1 MASIRQKPS
10 GRWEGRYRDS
20 RGQLHAKVFAN
31 KTAAR
36 RWGAEME
43 SDIRRGEWVDPKLA
57 RTTFGAWAAEYL
69 ATIVH
74 LRTVTRSDYEGA
86 LRHHILPVF
95 ADQPVAQIEQV
106 DVRRFMAERQAGGLA
121 PKSLQKIRLV
131 FRQVLELAR
140 GSGAIKTNPCDGI
153 RLPRAVQ
160 TEPVFLSAE
169 QVEALARAT
178 RPPYDVLVR
187 FAAATG
193 MRPSELCG
201 LRVGRLNLVQGTVE
215 VAEALTVTGGRTEVG
230 PTKSYARRTVGL
242 PRSLCDELGKH
253 LSRRAHERGE
263 APKPEDYVFT
273 APKGGPLRRDLLL
286 KRVLRPAVQRA
297 GLPPG
302 LRVHDLR
309 HTCVSLLIQLGAH
322 PKAIQERLGHSSI
335 TVTMDVYGH
344 LFPSL
349 AEALTERLDDV
360 LRAARETDWRAP
372 EADILPLV
380 AEVSAG
386 GTAR

>member
-10 GRWEGRYRDS
+10 GRWESRYRDS
-20 RGQLHAKVFAN
+20 HGQLHAKAFTN

-36 RWGAEME
+36 RWAADME

-57 RTTFGAWAAEYL
+57 RATFGAWANEYL

-74 LRTVTRSDYEGA
+74 LRTVTRADYEGA
-86 LRHHILPVF
+86 LRTHILPVF
-95 ADQPVAQIEQV
+95 ADRPVAQIEQV
-106 DVRRFMAERQAGGLA
+106 DVRRFMAEKQEGGLA

-160 TEPVFLSAE
+160 AEPTFLSAE
-169 QVEALARAT
+169 QVEALARAAV
-178 RPPYDVLVR
+178 PPYDLLVR

-193 MRPSELCG
+193 LRPSELCG

-215 VAEALTVTGGRTEVG
+215 VAEALTVIGGRTEVG
-230 PTKSYARRTVGL
+230 PPKSYARRTVGL
-242 PRSLCDELGKH
+242 PRSLCDDFGAH
-253 LSRRAHERGE
+253 LAQRARDRGE
-263 APKPEDYVFT
+263 APKPKDYVFT

-286 KRVLRPAVQRA
+286 KRILRPAADRA

-309 HTCVSLLIQLGAH
+309 HTSVSLLIQLGAH
-322 PKAIQERLGHSSI
+322 PKVIQERLGHSSI

-360 LRAARETDWRAP
+360 FRAARGTNWHAP
-372 EADILPLV
+372 EADIVPL
-380 AEVSAG
+380 
-386 GTAR
+386 R